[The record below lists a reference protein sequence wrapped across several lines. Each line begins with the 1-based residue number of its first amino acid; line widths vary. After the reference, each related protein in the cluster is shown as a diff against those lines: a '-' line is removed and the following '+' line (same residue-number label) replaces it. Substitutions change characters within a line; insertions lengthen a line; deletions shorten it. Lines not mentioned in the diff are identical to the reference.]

1 MSRVNKF
8 TRSPLI
14 DQPIRDN
21 GPYEAVVVSHF
32 DRMSMGTLEVELLKY
47 TKSNGTPER
56 TGQLVTVRYLS
67 PFYGVTPFKGLNEN
81 DGYENTQK
89 SYGFWA
95 VPPDPGTRVLVIF
108 AEGNPAFGYWIGCI
122 QDPGMN
128 FMVPD
133 GRASTVRTTD
143 ITPEILSNKKLPV
156 GEYNKKNET
165 GEEKDP
171 TLFRKPYNKDF
182 TNVLQVQ
189 GLLND
194 EARGTTTSSARRET
208 PSMVFGISTPG
219 PLDRRQNSPTYKY
232 GAVDDN
238 ADYPFN
244 RLGGS
249 SIVMDDGDDKFI
261 RATHAEDG
269 PPVYLNREKDET
281 GGDETIPQNEL
292 IRFRTRTGHQILL
305 HNSEDLIYIAN
316 SRGTAWI
323 EMTSDGKI
331 DIHAQDSIS
340 VMSDTDINFTAER
353 DFNVDVGRNINMRAS
368 ARWSDFKELEDG
380 AESGRVQIEA
390 KHNMNFDSEK
400 ATKISTKDLN
410 INNKVDFKLFVD
422 GNFHLYTTGHIFQ
435 QSKESTHFTTGKS
448 FYHHVKKNYHVDIEE
463 NSYFTTFKDQH
474 RKAGYSTVFN
484 ENTITNKPLGAAIY
498 DEANGEI
505 HIRAF
510 PKCGDP
516 WQPDYYYLKDFT
528 VTYDNK
534 CWRALEEHRSS
545 TFDQSKWEVTGTGPG
560 TIYISAAKD
569 IHTNAGDT
577 IFEKAG
583 TDIHE
588 KAGNTIYEQAGTHIN
603 NLAGSRAYYQSGGNM
618 SLKSGGILAGDAP
631 EIHWNSGIA
640 ASASSATDALEAI
653 PAVLSVTATKPIMSR
668 RMGEE
673 SGTPGGHDI
682 NSVRRLERYTL
693 PYVIPGVEQPI
704 PYESILL
711 RAPQHEPW
719 PHHENLNPLSF
730 KKGETDREQ
739 PGQVATADRILT
751 PDTFLKNKSGLQS
764 SIRVGGSGGNIDVNT
779 NPANADYDG
788 TDYNQPDGSD
798 TRFGGRYDGDGSGPQ
813 GQDEKVPPF
822 DSTAS
827 YNEKGTSSGKITYAN
842 QNKTRNLKL
851 EPKMENLL
859 SQTAEEIGVDVVIT
873 SGGQVPRSEC
883 RRQSGSDNYLNGE
896 KVRTGSLRHDYGSA
910 ADIDL
915 YNNGDIVRGDTPL
928 FLSFVQA
935 FFRNGVRGGGCSPG
949 YMGANRMH
957 LDIVGSDRG
966 GGLVW
971 KSTAA
976 FKAAL
981 RKGLSEQTSPIR
993 SDYADRF

>member
-1 MSRVNKF
+1 MATNQYR
-8 TRSPLI
+8 RSPLI
-14 DQPIRDN
+14 DQPVRDN
-21 GPYEAVVVSHF
+21 GPYEAVVVNHF

-47 TKSNGTPER
+47 TRSNGTPER

-67 PFYGVTPFKGLNEN
+67 PFYGVTPYKGLTDN

-108 AEGNPAFGYWIGCI
+108 AEGNSAFGYWVGCI
-122 QDPGMN
+122 QDQGMN

-143 ITPEILSNKKLPV
+143 GTPEALSSKKLPV
-156 GEYNKKNET
+156 GEYNKKIET

-194 EARGTTTSSARRET
+194 EARGTTTTSARRET

-232 GAVDDN
+232 GATDDS

-249 SIVMDDGDDKFI
+249 SFVMDDGDDKFI

-269 PPVYLNREKDET
+269 PPIYLNRENGET

-292 IRFRTRTGHQILL
+292 MRFRTRTGHQILL
-305 HNSEDLIYIAN
+305 HNSEDLIYISN

-390 KHNMNFDSEK
+390 RHNMNLDSQK
-400 ATKISTKDLN
+400 TMKVSTADLN
-410 INNKVDFKLFVD
+410 INNKTDLKLFVD

-435 QSKESTHFTTGKS
+435 QSKESTHITTGKS
-448 FYHHVKKNYHVDIEE
+448 FYHYVKNNYHVDIEE

-474 RKAGYSTVFN
+474 RKAGYSNVFN
-484 ENTITNKPLGAAIY
+484 EDTITNKPLGASIY
-498 DEANGEI
+498 DESNGEI
-505 HIRAF
+505 HIRSF
-510 PKCGDP
+510 PRCGDP
-516 WQPDYYYLKDFT
+516 WQSSYYYLKDYT
-528 VTYDNK
+528 VSYDKK
-534 CWRALEEHRSS
+534 CWKATEEHRSGS
-545 TFDQSKWEVTGTGPG
+545 SFDESKWVQTGSGSG
-560 TIYISAAKD
+560 TVYISAAAD
-569 IHTNAGDT
+569 IHTD
-577 IFEKAG
+577 
-583 TDIHE
+583 
-588 KAGNTIYEQAGTHIN
+588 AGNSIYNT
-603 NLAGSRAYYQSGGNM
+603 AGSAIN
-618 SLKSGGILAGDAP
+618 LLAGDLIAGNAD
-631 EIHWNSGIA
+631 EVHWNTAGKAQA
-640 ASASSATDALEAI
+640 AISAS
-653 PAVLSVTATKPIMSR
+653 PAKMSVTATKPVMSR
-668 RMGEE
+668 RMGED
-673 SGTPGGHDI
+673 SGTPGGNEI
-682 NSVRRLERYTL
+682 NAVRRLDRYTL
-693 PYVIPGVEQPI
+693 PYVIPGVEQPV

-719 PHHENLNPLSF
+719 SQHENMNPLAY

-739 PGQVATADRILT
+739 PGQVATSDKILT
-751 PDTFLKNKSGLQS
+751 PDTFLKNKAGLQS
-764 SIRVGGSGGNIDVNT
+764 SIRVGGTGGNIDVNT
-779 NPANADYDG
+779 NPQNADFEG
-788 TDYNQPDGSD
+788 TDYNQADGSD
-798 TRFGGRYDGDGSGPQ
+798 TNFGGRNTGAGGGPA
-813 GQDEKVPPF
+813 GQDGQVPPF

-827 YNEKGTSSGKITYAN
+827 YNDKGTSAGRVTYN
-842 QNKTRNLKL
+842 NNGTRNLTL

-859 SQTAEEIGVDVVIT
+859 RQTAEEIGVDVSIV
-873 SGGQVPRSEC
+873 SGGQVPKSEC
-883 RRQSGSDNYLNGE
+883 RRNSGSDNYLNGK
-896 KVRTGSLRHDYGSA
+896 KVRTGSNRHDYGSA

-915 YNNGDIVRGDTPL
+915 FNNGEIVRGDTPL
-928 FLSFVQA
+928 FLSFVEA
-935 FFRNGVRGGGCSPG
+935 FFRNGGRGGGCSSG

-957 LDIVGSDRG
+957 IDIVGTDRG
-966 GGLVW
+966 GGIYW
-971 KSTAA
+971 ESTSA
-976 FKAAL
+976 FIAAL
-981 RKGLSEQTSPIR
+981 QRGLNAQSAPIR
-993 SDYADRF
+993 SDFADRF